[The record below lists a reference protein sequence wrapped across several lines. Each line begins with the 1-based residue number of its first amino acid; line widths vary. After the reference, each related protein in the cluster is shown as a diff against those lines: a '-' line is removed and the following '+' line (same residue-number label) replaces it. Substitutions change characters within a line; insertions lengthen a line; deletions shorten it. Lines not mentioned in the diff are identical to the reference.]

1 VSDLEQI
8 RSFGTASAYASVV
21 VFSLYISRP
30 DVDAL
35 YHHSVRLWLIVP
47 FMLYWLNRVWL
58 LASRG
63 ELDEDPVIFALRDK
77 VSLGIGICI
86 AILAVFAAL

>member
-1 VSDLEQI
+1 M
-8 RSFGTASAYASVV
+8 V
-21 VFSLYISRP
+21 VFALYISRE

-35 YHHSVRLWLIVP
+35 YQHSGRLWLIVP

-63 ELDEDPVIFALRDK
+63 ELDEDPVIFAIRDK
-77 VSLGIGICI
+77 ASLAVGLCI
-86 AILAVFAAL
+86 AFLAIYATL